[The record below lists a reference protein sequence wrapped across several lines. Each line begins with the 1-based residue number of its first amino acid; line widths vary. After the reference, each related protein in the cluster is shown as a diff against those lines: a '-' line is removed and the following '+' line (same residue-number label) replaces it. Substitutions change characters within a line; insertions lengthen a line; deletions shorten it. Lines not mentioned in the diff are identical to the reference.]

1 MHEPARQNLPTNE
14 SNRLGGRSFPAQLRR
29 SKAAW
34 FRDDERFPYKRSP
47 LPLSFATESPM
58 LHWAR
63 RRQPARSDLT
73 ERNFSAHHL
82 QNGKE
87 RSTMSTSPKV
97 GRRRW
102 TIGVLLGV
110 GILINYFDRVNIS
123 VAAPQLQQEFGLTPG
138 DLGLLFSAFFWS
150 YAILQVPVGMVLDRF
165 GVTNVSRIGAFLW
178 GVASALVAFATG
190 FGTIFGAR
198 VLLGVAEAPAFPANS
213 KATGY
218 WFPRGE
224 RATATAIFDAAAKFS
239 NVIGVPLVAFAVVA
253 FGWRWG
259 FGLTAVLSFAYFLAY
274 WWIYRDPSADVKL
287 SRAEHAYIVEGGAS
301 PEGPS
306 GASPFAMLGYLL
318 QNRKVWGLTI
328 GFAAYGYSFYLFL
341 TWLPGYLVSQMH
353 MSIIKSA
360 GYAAIPWAFAT
371 VADLVVGGWLI
382 DHLIAR
388 GYDETVVRKTVL
400 VGGMVLGLAVFG
412 ATTTDDPA
420 WAIFW
425 ISIALSGLA
434 AAAPVGWSIPSL
446 IAPRGGTGAIGGV
459 MNFLNNL
466 MGAVAPAV
474 TGFLVGATNSF
485 TSAFLVAGVV
495 LLIGIFSYVVVL
507 GRIEPIPEPAGGETA
522 PQPRIA

>member
-1 MHEPARQNLPTNE
+1 
-14 SNRLGGRSFPAQLRR
+14 
-29 SKAAW
+29 
-34 FRDDERFPYKRSP
+34 
-47 LPLSFATESPM
+47 
-58 LHWAR
+58 
-63 RRQPARSDLT
+63 
-73 ERNFSAHHL
+73 
-82 QNGKE
+82 
-87 RSTMSTSPKV
+87 MSITPNV

-123 VAAPQLQQEFGLTPG
+123 VAAPQLQKEFGLTPT

-150 YAILQVPVGMVLDRF
+150 YAILQVPVGMILDRF

-218 WFPRGE
+218 WFPRAE

-239 NVIGVPLVAFAVVA
+239 NVIGVPLVAFAVVG

-259 FGLTAVLSFAYFLAY
+259 FGLTAALSFAYFLAY
-274 WWIYRDPSADVKL
+274 WVLYRDPSQDAKL
-287 SRAEHAYIVEGGAS
+287 TRGELAYIREGGATA
-301 PEGPS
+301 EGPS
-306 GASPFAMLGYLL
+306 EASSFSMLGYLL
-318 QNRKVWGLTI
+318 RNRKVWGLTI

-341 TWLPGYLVSQMH
+341 TWLPGYLVTEMH

-360 GYAAIPWAFAT
+360 GYAAIPWLFASI
-371 VADLVVGGWLI
+371 ADLVVGGWLI
-382 DHLIAR
+382 DRLIQR

-412 ATTTDDPA
+412 ATTTDNPG

-425 ISIALSGLA
+425 ITIALSGLS

-446 IAPRGGTGAIGGV
+446 IAPRGGTGSIGGI

-474 TGFLVGATNSF
+474 TGILVGATNSF
-485 TSAFLVAGVV
+485 TSAFFVAGVV
-495 LLIGIFSYVVVL
+495 LLIGIFSYIVVL
-507 GRIEPIPEPAGGETA
+507 GRIEPIAEPPAEAGA
-522 PQPRIA
+522 HAQPA